1 MATTSSEITMP
12 HTTPDTA
19 SPIPPATL
27 TAALQKMEQTEVEQ
41 GHAIA
46 LAFSGGLDSSLCV
59 VLAREKYHA
68 SALHAITVDVGQGED
83 EIALSFEKAAK
94 LGITPIM
101 LDAREEFANEWL
113 TKAIKANSDYGGYP
127 V

>member
-1 MATTSSEITMP
+1 MRALQAGAHIDMADQFARLHCGVAAPYAHTGQPVWTAQEGPMAATSSEITMP

-19 SPIPPATL
+19 LPISSATL
-27 TAALQKMEQTEVEQ
+27 TAALQQMEQTEVEQ

-68 SALHAITVDVGQGED
+68 SALHAITVDVG
-83 EIALSFEKAAK
+83 
-94 LGITPIM
+94 
-101 LDAREEFANEWL
+101 
-113 TKAIKANSDYGGYP
+113 
-127 V
+127 